1 MKKLSLNARISS
13 LQFLQKNRA
22 LFLGTALQ
30 LVMIHSTRSQNILT
44 EDTAYKKYFRSGN
57 GLDHRSFLFVGEWD
71 TRHPDAQKIFL
82 IHRGKLV
89 WDYSIPLHP
98 SPNTN
103 QEFDDITM
111 LPDRNIVFARMSG
124 AGIVTPKKELI
135 WEYVCAPGTETH
147 SCSPIGKD
155 SVLMVLNANPAKLLI
170 INVKTNKILKEI
182 IIPTSATNTHGQFR
196 HVRLT
201 PNRTVMVGLMKE
213 GKVNEY
219 DLDGKLVWS
228 VDAQSP
234 WSAIKL
240 LNGNVLISGDGNG
253 YTREVDPSG
262 KTVWEITQDDV
273 PFKLYNSQT
282 ANRLK
287 NGNTVI
293 CNWIGGNQNQA
304 DWPGSVQVFE
314 VTKEKKLVWV
324 LSAWDDPDLGT
335 STAIQMLTDEGLPDP
350 DDVQR

>member
-1 MKKLSLNARISS
+1 MCKNLSL
-13 LQFLQKNRA
+13 FLWMV
-22 LFLGTALQ
+22 LHP
-30 LVMIHSTRSQNILT
+30 MIFVSIYAQAVQAG
-44 EDTAYKKYFRSGN
+44 DTTYKKYLPSEN
-57 GLDHRSFLFVGEWD
+57 GLDYRSFLYAGEWD
-71 TRHPDAQKIFL
+71 TRHPEAQKIFL
-82 IHRGKLV
+82 ICKGKLV

-98 SPNTN
+98 TPNTN

-111 LPDRNIVFARMSG
+111 LPNRNIVFARMSG
-124 AGIVTPKKELI
+124 AGIVTPDKKLI

-155 SVLMVLNANPAKLLI
+155 SVLMVLNGNPAKLLI
-170 INVKTNKILKEI
+170 INTQTNQILKEI

-219 DLDGKLVWS
+219 DLNGNLIWS
-228 VDAQSP
+228 CDAKSP

-240 LNGNVLISGDGNG
+240 LNGNVLISGDANG
-253 YTREVDPSG
+253 YTREVNSSG
-262 KTVWEITQDDV
+262 KAVWEITQADV

-287 NGNTVI
+287 NGNTII
-293 CNWIGGNQNQA
+293 CNWIGGNQKRE

-314 VTKEKKLVWV
+314 VTNEKKIVWV
-324 LSAWDDPDLGT
+324 LSAWENPDLGT
-335 STAIQMLTDEGLPDP
+335 STCIQMLTNDCLPDP